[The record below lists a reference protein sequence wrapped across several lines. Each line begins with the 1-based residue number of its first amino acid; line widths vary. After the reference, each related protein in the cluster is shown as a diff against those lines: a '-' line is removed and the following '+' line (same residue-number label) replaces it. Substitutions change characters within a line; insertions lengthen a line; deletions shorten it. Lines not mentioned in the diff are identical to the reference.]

1 MAAKGGILGKKPRHF
16 EGVPRIDSELGSQRR
31 HSWIDLKREASVDKK
46 LKEKKFYFEI
56 SLSVLNHL
64 GRKLYRSFTTV
75 LGEAISNAWD
85 ADATN
90 VYVFVDK
97 DKNSMYIKD
106 DGQGMT
112 DEDFQNRFLKIGYSK
127 RKEGKLSSKR
137 KRPFIGRK
145 GIGKLALLSCAERIT
160 IISRIPG
167 GEYVGGTIDNS
178 GLDQAITHDLTPR
191 EYPLEDWTLEVFGT
205 HVRNH
210 RQGTIILFENINE
223 GIRHSLA
230 FLRKTIALYFRF
242 SLLDKSFQIFLND
255 EKITTSCLD
264 DLAMKTEFLWTI
276 NDIDDTYIKH
286 LKDIF
291 TADRNE
297 TRQLKVTGNVK
308 GFIAS
313 VEKPRDLKITTTEE
327 RVGVDLFVNGRL
339 REKDILKH
347 MPTARVVESY
357 IYGQIHCDDLD
368 DDIDRFTSSRESI
381 VADDPKF
388 KKLLDLL
395 KENVIGKVLSDWDD
409 WRRKHRKEGDSEN
422 PTISKKERK
431 AEELYNAVS
440 EEYSMPEDKAGK
452 GKVDA
457 WVSDLGE
464 DARFNFTSYAECFIS
479 ENLIRRFVEDKK
491 IPLSTEAQDEIDKW
505 RRREE
510 ESKGKGNISIELRK
524 KNTNLSYLS
533 MDGLANLVDKKDR
546 VREACLARDASQYK
560 PIRDA
565 LAHTALLTDEAKSKL
580 TTVYANIRERIRAL
594 LASKGKNKEAHK

>member
-1 MAAKGGILGKKPRHF
+1 M
-16 EGVPRIDSELGSQRR
+16 
-31 HSWIDLKREASVDKK
+31 DKK
-46 LKEKKFYFEI
+46 RKERKFYFEI
-56 SLSVLNHL
+56 SLSILNHL

-90 VYVFVDK
+90 VYIYVDK
-97 DKNSMYIKD
+97 DKNSMCIKD

-112 DEDFQNRFLKIGYSK
+112 DDDFQKRFLKIGYSK
-127 RKEGKLSSKR
+127 RKEGKLSPKR

-145 GIGKLALLSCAERIT
+145 GIGKLALLSCAESIT

-167 GEYVGGTIDNS
+167 AQYVGGTIDNS
-178 GLDQAITHDLTPR
+178 GLDQAITDDLTPK
-191 EYPLEDWTLEVFGT
+191 EYPLEDWTIAVFGT

-210 RQGTIILFENINE
+210 KQGTIILFENIND
-223 GIRHSLA
+223 GIRHSLP
-230 FLRKTIALYFRF
+230 FLKKTIALYFRF
-242 SLLDKSFQIFLND
+242 SLLDKSFNIFLND
-255 EKITTSCLD
+255 DKITTSCLD

-297 TRQLKVTGNVK
+297 SKQLKVPGNVK

-313 VEKPRDLKITTTEE
+313 VEKPRDLKVTTTDE

-368 DDIDRFTSSRESI
+368 DDIDRFTSSRESV

-388 KKLLDLL
+388 KKLLHLL
-395 KENVIGKVLSDWDD
+395 KDKVISKVLNDWDA

-422 PTISKKERK
+422 PSISKKERK

-440 EEYSMPEDKAGK
+440 EEYSMPEDKASK
-452 GKVDA
+452 EKVDA
-457 WVSDLGE
+457 WVSDLGD

-479 ENLIRRFVEDKK
+479 ENLIRIFVEDKT
-491 IPLSTEAQDEIDKW
+491 IPLSKEAKEEIKKWKQREDENKN
-505 RRREE
+505 
-510 ESKGKGNISIELRK
+510 KGNISIELRK
-524 KNTNLSYLS
+524 RNTKLSYLS
-533 MDGLANLVDKKDR
+533 MDDLANLVDKRDPLKQ
-546 VREACLARDASQYK
+546 ACLARDAREYK

-565 LAHTALLTDEAKSKL
+565 LAHTALLTNEAKTKL
-580 TTVYANIRERIRAL
+580 TTVYANLRERIRSL
-594 LASKGKNKEAHK
+594 LASKTTNKKAHK